1 MPTTKGDQEG
11 RFEKSDRLQEE
22 RSDRSERTV
31 HGVGTE
37 ARSGY
42 DKGRR
47 VDVRRLS
54 ERGGGKRD
62 VEIIS
67 SVGEVGGE
75 SSRDGSGLVVIV
87 GVELKREARGKSAS
101 FNARCRSSR

>member
-1 MPTTKGDQEG
+1 
-11 RFEKSDRLQEE
+11 
-22 RSDRSERTV
+22 
-31 HGVGTE
+31 VGTE
-37 ARSGY
+37 TRSGD

-54 ERGGGKRD
+54 ERGRGKRD

-75 SSRDGSGLVVIV
+75 SSRDGSGLVVVV
-87 GVELKREARGKSAS
+87 GVELKRAKRRQSQRAS
-101 FNARCRSSR
+101 TQGDVLKVSLPSTP